1 MLPFFRDVADHL
13 RRVAEDFE
21 RLGDE
26 LSHSPH
32 SKPYEAVLKL
42 AVERV
47 PAARAASITTVEHDR
62 FVTAAATSR
71 PTTAGPSTAAGWL
84 RSWACAACCPTG

>member
-1 MLPFFRDVADHL
+1 MNDTSRTDVADHL

-21 RLGDE
+21 QLGDE

-32 SKPYEAVLKL
+32 PDRYEAVLKL

-47 PAARAASITTVEHDR
+47 PATRAASITT
-62 FVTAAATSR
+62 
-71 PTTAGPSTAAGWL
+71 L
-84 RSWACAACCPTG
+84 